1 MVSLDRPLLTQGE
14 TEQMIL
20 QICDEIEQQ
29 TYLYAEQSEVS
40 AIAEADY
47 KIARSRSYVM
57 LSERHPKMTASERE
71 MRADLSSADHIRQW
85 KLHEARRQAT
95 RESLLSLRAR
105 LDALRSI
112 SANIRHQT

>member
-1 MVSLDRPLLTQGE
+1 MTRPLLTQGQ
-14 TEQMIL
+14 TEQSIL
-20 QICDEIEQQ
+20 DLSNDLEHQ
-29 TYLYAEQSEVS
+29 TDLYAQQSEM
-40 AIAEADY
+40 AATAEADY
-47 KIARSRSYVM
+47 KLARARAYVL

-71 MRADLSSADHIRQW
+71 MRSDLNSAEHLRLW
-85 KLHEARRQAT
+85 KLYEAQRQAT